1 MTTTPTP
8 APAER
13 PGILRAAVAV
23 LRAEF
28 PGLATTIAVLEEK
41 AAAAF
46 EKWADILRKSFD
58 GAVDDEFI
66 GVVAPSARL
75 RRKKEREQDCC
86 NEQNARRTKPG
97 DTYGAEEHAIPS
109 HYLAGGGLSVLRFR
123 L

>member
-1 MTTTPTP
+1 MG
-8 APAER
+8 AALRRSLDGGSER
-13 PGILRAAVAV
+13 VV
-23 LRAEF
+23 D
-28 PGLATTIAVLEEK
+28 VLEEK

-75 RRKKEREQDCC
+75 RRKNEREQDCC

-97 DTYGAEEHAIPS
+97 DTYGAEEHAISS

>member
-1 MTTTPTP
+1 MG
-8 APAER
+8 AALRRSLDGGSER
-13 PGILRAAVAV
+13 VV
-23 LRAEF
+23 N
-28 PGLATTIAVLEEK
+28 VLEEK

-46 EKWADILRKSFD
+46 EKGADVLRKSLD
-58 GAVDDEFI
+58 GTVDDEFI

-86 NEQNARRTKPG
+86 SVQNAKRTKPG
-97 DTYGAEEHAIPS
+97 DIDGAEEHAIPS